1 LTTAENASIIILGR
15 YAYIIFYWEVKTVK
29 LEGKVAIITG
39 STKGIGTAIAEAFVQ
54 EGAKVVV
61 VGTNEARGNAVAEKL
76 VAQGG
81 EAFFQKT
88 NLSDMSAVQTL
99 IDVTMEKYGRID
111 ILVNNAGVD
120 DNINATPDMITEEA
134 YDRVMNVNVKAPFF
148 LCQKVMPVM
157 AQNGGGA
164 IINMGS
170 IASTGAGRGPIVY
183 TISKHAMLGLTREL
197 AFFAGHQ
204 GIRVNAILPGG
215 VATEMIAEA
224 LNDPTNPAVQL
235 IKASPAERPAQ
246 PEEIAKVAVF
256 LASDDASY
264 LHGEAITVD
273 GGFTLL

>member
-1 LTTAENASIIILGR
+1 M
-15 YAYIIFYWEVKTVK
+15 K
-29 LEGKVAIITG
+29 LENKVAIVTG
-39 STKGIGTAIAEAFVQ
+39 STKGIGTAIAEEFVK

-61 VGTNEARGNAVAEKL
+61 VGTNAERGNAVVQKL
-76 VAQGG
+76 KNIGG
-81 EAFFQKT
+81 TAFFQKT
-88 NLSDMSAVQTL
+88 NLGDMDSVQKL
-99 IDVTMEKYGRID
+99 IDATIAEYGRID

-120 DNINATPDMITEEA
+120 DDITATPDMITEEV
-134 YDRVMNVNVKAPFF
+134 YDRVMDVNVKGPFF
-148 LCQKVMPVM
+148 LCQKVMPIM
-157 AQNGGGA
+157 AANGGGA
-164 IINMGS
+164 IVNMGS

-197 AFFAGHQ
+197 AFFGGHH
-204 GIRVNAILPGG
+204 GIRINAILPGG

-235 IKASPAERPAQ
+235 IKASPAERPAE
-246 PEEIAKVAVF
+246 PVEIAKVAVF

>member
-1 LTTAENASIIILGR
+1 MLYFIYVVLHL
-15 YAYIIFYWEVKTVK
+15 IFITGGIVMK
-29 LEGKVAIITG
+29 LENKVAIITG
-39 STKGIGTAIAEAFVQ
+39 STRGIGAAIAESFTK
-54 EGAKVVV
+54 EGAKVVI
-61 VGTNEARGNAVAEKL
+61 VGTNEARGNAVVEKITAE
-76 VAQGG
+76 GG
-81 EAFFQKT
+81 TAFFQKA
-88 NLSDMSAVQTL
+88 NLNDMTSVQAL
-99 IDVTMEKYGRID
+99 IDATINTYGKID

-120 DNINATPDMITEEA
+120 DNINATPDMITEET
-134 YDRVMNVNVKAPFF
+134 YDKVMNVNVKAPFF

-164 IINMGS
+164 IVNMGS

-197 AFFAGHQ
+197 AFFAGHM

-235 IKASPAERPAQ
+235 IKASPAERPAE

>member
-1 LTTAENASIIILGR
+1 M
-15 YAYIIFYWEVKTVK
+15 K

>member
-1 LTTAENASIIILGR
+1 M
-15 YAYIIFYWEVKTVK
+15 K
-29 LEGKVAIITG
+29 LENKVAIVTG
-39 STKGIGTAIAEAFVQ
+39 STKGIGSAIAEAFVK
-54 EGAKVVV
+54 EGATVVV
-61 VGTNEARGNAVAEKL
+61 VGTNETRGNAVAEKL
-76 VAQGG
+76 TAMGG
-81 EAFFQKT
+81 TAIFQKT
-88 NLSDMSAVQTL
+88 NLSDMTSVQEL
-99 IDVTMEKYGRID
+99 IDRTMKEFGRVD

-120 DNINATPDMITEEA
+120 DDITATPDQITEA
-134 YDRVMNVNVKAPFF
+134 TYDRVMNVNVKAPFF

-164 IINMGS
+164 IVNMGS

-197 AFFAGHQ
+197 AYFGGHM

-224 LNDPTNPAVQL
+224 LKDESNPAVQL

-264 LHGEAITVD
+264 LHGESITVD

>member
-1 LTTAENASIIILGR
+1 M
-15 YAYIIFYWEVKTVK
+15 K
-29 LEGKVAIITG
+29 LENKVAIVTG
-39 STKGIGTAIAEAFVQ
+39 STKGIGTAIAEEFVK

-61 VGTNEARGNAVAEKL
+61 VGTNAERGNAVVQKL
-76 VAQGG
+76 KNIGG
-81 EAFFQKT
+81 TAFFQKT
-88 NLSDMSAVQTL
+88 NLGDMDSVQKL
-99 IDVTMEKYGRID
+99 IDATMAEYGRID

-120 DNINATPDMITEEA
+120 DDITATPDMITEEV
-134 YDRVMNVNVKAPFF
+134 YDRVMDVNVKGPFF
-148 LCQKVMPVM
+148 LCQKVMPIM
-157 AQNGGGA
+157 AANGGGA
-164 IINMGS
+164 IVNMGS

-197 AFFAGHQ
+197 AFFGGHH
-204 GIRVNAILPGG
+204 GIRINAILPGG

-235 IKASPAERPAQ
+235 IKASPAERPAE
-246 PEEIAKVAVF
+246 PVEIAKVAVF